1 MRFKKVAKRI
11 LFNICEKFV
20 QDYKK
25 DLSQSKMSDERLR
38 CELNARIHQIQE
50 NNSRNIVFNKLIPEV
65 IKETLEKDNYLISES
80 QAFHKAVQRFVEQKN
95 NGEIDFLNRYV
106 TKSAEV
112 KGE

>member
-1 MRFKKVAKRI
+1 MIFNVCERFVK
-11 LFNICEKFV
+11 E
-20 QDYKK
+20 YKK
-25 DLSQSKMSDERLR
+25 DLSQSKLNDEKLHHS
-38 CELNARIHQIQE
+38 LHARIHQIQE
-50 NNSRNIVFNKLIPEV
+50 NNAKNIVYNKLIPEV